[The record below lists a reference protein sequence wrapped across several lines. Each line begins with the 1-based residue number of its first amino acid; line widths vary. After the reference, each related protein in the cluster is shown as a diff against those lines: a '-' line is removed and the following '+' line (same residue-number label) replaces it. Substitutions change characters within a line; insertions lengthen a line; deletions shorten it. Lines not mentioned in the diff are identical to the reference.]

1 VKKRLIEM
9 LFGGQTHVELSV
21 KWEWSFFEGLWVLWK
36 RGYVVAMHQTA
47 LDTCVFTKCH
57 ELLIFVLL
65 SFRLCRPRNIFI
77 TETSI
82 AVIVIAT
89 TAAGVRLQSEL
100 GVAVL

>member
-1 VKKRLIEM
+1 M